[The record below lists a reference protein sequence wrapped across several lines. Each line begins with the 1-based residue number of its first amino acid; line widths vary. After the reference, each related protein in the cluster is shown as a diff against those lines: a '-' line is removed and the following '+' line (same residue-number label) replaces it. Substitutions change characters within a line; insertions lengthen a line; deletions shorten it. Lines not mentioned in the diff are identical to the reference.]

1 MIKVVTLNQNG
12 KVELTKEQLEEMLEE
27 ARTEGRNEVYA
38 FYGKPFITTT
48 GNGKN
53 NDWCNGPI
61 TYCDNAV
68 HTTLLNDTQ
77 PNK

>member
-1 MIKVVTLNQNG
+1 
-12 KVELTKEQLEEMLEE
+12 MLEE
-27 ARTEGRNEVYA
+27 ARIEGRNEVYA

-48 GNGKN
+48 GTGKN
-53 NDWCNGPI
+53 NDWLNGPI
-61 TYCDNAV
+61 TYCENAV